1 MRALR
6 HLVPVAW
13 IAFILALGVRG
24 IVADDARYAW
34 GMFPYVLRY
43 TVDYRWRLQDAAGNA
58 TSATTPFKPGAE
70 TKHARAT
77 FGIGKEREHW
87 YGLGA
92 LTSELATYARF
103 IDAHAPKPAHARNI
117 EIVVRYKKGPEAN
130 EHVVVVTGA
139 GVVHEGA
146 T

>member
-43 TVDYRWRLQDAAGNA
+43 HLEYRWRLEDGGIA
-58 TSATTPFKPGAE
+58 TKPYKPGKE
-70 TKHARAT
+70 VKHARAT
-77 FGIGKEREHW
+77 FGIGAEREGW

-103 IDAHAPKPAHARNI
+103 IDAHAKKPPHAAHI
-117 EIVVRYKKGPEAN
+117 EIVVRYRKGPVEDV
-130 EHVVVVTGA
+130 HVVVVTGA
-139 GVVHEGA
+139 GPGPVDAEGA
-146 T
+146 S

>member
-1 MRALR
+1 VRALR

-43 TVDYRWRLQDAAGNA
+43 KLEYRWHCDDDKPR
-58 TSATTPFKPGAE
+58 PFKPGPE
-70 TKHARAT
+70 TKHARST
-77 FGIGKEREHW
+77 FGIGKERDAW

-103 IDAHAPKPAHARNI
+103 IDAHAQKPPHAQHV
-117 EIVVRYKKGPEAN
+117 EIVLRYKKNTEEN
-130 EHVVVVTGA
+130 EHVLLITSA
-139 GVVHEGA
+139 GVAASEGA
-146 T
+146 P